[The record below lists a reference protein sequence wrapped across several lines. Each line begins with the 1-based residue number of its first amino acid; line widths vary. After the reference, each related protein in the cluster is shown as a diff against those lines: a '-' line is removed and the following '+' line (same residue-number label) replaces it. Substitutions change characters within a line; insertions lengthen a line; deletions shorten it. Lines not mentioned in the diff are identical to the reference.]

1 MRFMEYGFVSTTK
14 REEIAFDFARMQT
27 YASLLLP
34 DFIRR
39 ANPFAR
45 RQIKFGILMK
55 FVIGKGIRRAHT
67 HEVMRANLNKPEGP
81 GLMMPINFITREEA
95 CGWPPGILDGVKLT
109 QTGGRLSV
117 VYRAIDFMF

>member
-1 MRFMEYGFVSTTK
+1 MEYGFVSTTK
-14 REEIAFDFARMQT
+14 REEMAFFFASIQVFPFVF
-27 YASLLLP
+27 LP

-81 GLMMPINFITREEA
+81 GLMMPINFITR
-95 CGWPPGILDGVKLT
+95 
-109 QTGGRLSV
+109 R
-117 VYRAIDFMF
+117 